1 MLDGIKLFRT
11 RRRRGSNIMKKRSC
25 IRMDDLDKDQR
36 KELNT
41 RIKKTVENF
50 NKEIQ
55 EDLQQDQ
62 EPED

>member
-1 MLDGIKLFRT
+1 
-11 RRRRGSNIMKKRSC
+11 MKRRSC
-25 IRMDDLDKDQR
+25 VRMDDLDKGQR

-41 RIKKTVENF
+41 RIKKTVDDF

-62 EPED
+62 EPEK

>member
-11 RRRRGSNIMKKRSC
+11 RRRRGRNPMKKRSC

-36 KELNT
+36 KELNS
-41 RIKKTVENF
+41 RIKTTVQNF

-55 EDLQQDQ
+55 QDQ
-62 EPED
+62 EESKD